1 MSSPIILKRDLTTF
15 AYLANKRTLHDLSLH
30 YMVQKTRRLY
40 QQSYIRR
47 ATILKL
53 RRRWMGHR

>member
-1 MSSPIILKRDLTTF
+1 MTSPIILKRDLTTF

-30 YMVQKTRRLY
+30 MVQQTRRLH
-40 QQSYIRR
+40 QQFYIRR